1 MTKSILV
8 SNSIEIDENLETNLR
23 PKILEDYI
31 GQHQLIENLKIFS
44 RAARM
49 RSQPL
54 DHILFSGPPGLGK
67 TTLAHV
73 LAAEL
78 KSRIFVTSGPALEK
92 KGDLAGL
99 LTNLNNYDIIF
110 IDEIH
115 RLQKSIEENLYPA
128 MEDFRFD
135 IIVGEGA
142 RARSIGLEIK
152 PFTLIG
158 ATTKTGLLS
167 APFRDR
173 FGFSARL
180 EFYNNEDLSKIIKR
194 SAAIMNIDITPDAA
208 IAIAKRSRG
217 TPRIANRLLKRIR
230 DFAQVVN
237 VKIVDLTLALDS
249 LSKLGIYDDGLDLV
263 DKKILMFLVRNS
275 KGSPVGIDTLS
286 IITEESVS
294 TIEDV
299 YEPYLIRDGYLIRTS
314 RGRVATLKA
323 FKLFKDLK

>member
-286 IITEESVS
+286 IITEESIS

>member
-142 RARSIGLEIK
+142 RAKSIGLEIK